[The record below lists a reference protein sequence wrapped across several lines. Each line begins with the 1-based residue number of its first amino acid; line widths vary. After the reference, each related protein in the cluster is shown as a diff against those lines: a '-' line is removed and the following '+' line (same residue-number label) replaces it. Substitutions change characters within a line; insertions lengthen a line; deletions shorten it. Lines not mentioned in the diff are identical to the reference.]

1 MSARGRFLSGL
12 VTVVIALAGFATV
25 GALPAAANDS
35 TIQYVALGDSYA
47 AGQAAGSFPNCM
59 QGSEGY
65 PELLDAEQRIHL
77 RANPTCSGAT
87 TSSVATTQLSALN
100 RGTRLV
106 TVTVGAADLGL
117 SRVLTACTAVPPVD
131 CEDAINDALALLV
144 VGPGGES
151 VLGGRLKDLYAD
163 IADAAPK
170 ALVVVTGYPLLF
182 TPALSDPNL
191 AIKLQI
197 NAATAA
203 LNATIQQAVA
213 VTPGAGVDI
222 VYVDVAGTPGFEGHG
237 IGGTDPF
244 INNLPDPNAF
254 HPNAAGYRTYADL
267 ISAVLPSGWLD
278 GQSQLV

>member
-12 VTVVIALAGFATV
+12 VTVVIALAFAV

-65 PELLDAEQRIHL
+65 PELLDSQRRIHL

-87 TSSVATTQLSALN
+87 TSSVADTQLSALN

-117 SRVLTACTAVPPVD
+117 SRVLTACTAVPPVG
-131 CEDAINDALALLV
+131 CEDAINNALALLA

-182 TPALSDPNL
+182 TPAPSDPDL

-203 LNATIQQAVA
+203 LNATIRQAVA

-222 VYVDVAGTPGFEGHG
+222 VYVDVTGTPGFEGHG
-237 IGGTDPF
+237 IGGSVPF
-244 INNLPDPNAF
+244 INDLPDQNAF
-254 HPNAAGYRTYADL
+254 HPNAAGYSTYADL
-267 ISAVLPSGWLD
+267 ISAALPSA
-278 GQSQLV
+278 